1 MLVCPFKFVNSC
13 FCSLF
18 FRGEFVIILD
28 GNHDEQA
35 EESKVIMDLSI
46 EDQVRELIEN
56 RNLKPNQ
63 AIKEVAKEN
72 RLKKQE
78 VYNLYHHLD

>member
-1 MLVCPFKFVNSC
+1 M
-13 FCSLF
+13 
-18 FRGEFVIILD
+18 
-28 GNHDEQA
+28 EQA
-35 EESKVIMDLSI
+35 EESKVTMDLSI

-72 RLKKQE
+72 GLKKQE